1 MTRMERRRRRRR
13 ILQIKLATTA
23 AVLALTTASIVALTG
38 GGQPKRHPN
47 QRHSRPCCRLS
58 RFCWLQSTTVHISQS
73 R

>member
-13 ILQIKLATTA
+13 ILRIKLATTA

-38 GGQPKRHPN
+38 GQPKRHPN
-47 QRHSRPCCRLS
+47 KHRSRPCCRLS
-58 RFCWLQSTTVHISQS
+58 RFCWSQSTTVHISPS

>member
-13 ILQIKLATTA
+13 ILRIKLATTA

-38 GGQPKRHPN
+38 GQPRRCPN
-47 QRHSRPCCRLS
+47 KHRSRPRCRLS
-58 RFCWLQSTTVHISQS
+58 RFCWLQSTTVHIRPS

>member
-13 ILQIKLATTA
+13 ILRIKLATTA

-38 GGQPKRHPN
+38 GAAKHR
-47 QRHSRPCCRLS
+47 SRPRCRLS
-58 RFCWLQSTTVHISQS
+58 RFCWLQSTTVHISPS

>member
-13 ILQIKLATTA
+13 ILRIKLATTA

-38 GGQPKRHPN
+38 GAAETVPN
-47 QRHSRPCCRLS
+47 KHRSRPRCRLS
-58 RFCWLQSTTVHISQS
+58 RFCWLQSTTVHISPS

>member
-13 ILQIKLATTA
+13 ILRIKLATTA

-38 GGQPKRHPN
+38 GQPKRRPN
-47 QRHSRPCCRLS
+47 QHRSRPRCRLS
-58 RFCWLQSTTVHISQS
+58 RFCWLQSATVHISTS